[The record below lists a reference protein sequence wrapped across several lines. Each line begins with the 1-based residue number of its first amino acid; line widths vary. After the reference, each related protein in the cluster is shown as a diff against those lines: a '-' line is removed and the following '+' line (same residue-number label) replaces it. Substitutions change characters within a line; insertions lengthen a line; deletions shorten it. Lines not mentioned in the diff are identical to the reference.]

1 MATSTT
7 RSESAKTLMW
17 GVLSFLVGCWF
28 WHYLVGNPLHEIALI
43 RRANIAPGFLVATHE
58 DEQEDYRGHAYVSD
72 VGVYAYR
79 LPDGR
84 EFKTI
89 TRAPTGHLKEQR
101 QIEYLPDN
109 PAVSR
114 IKGDGCQS
122 VMEWLWRNAGL
133 GSLLLAAFVSPGV
146 IMIRNGM
153 HGLLGKTHS

>member
-1 MATSTT
+1 MAISTT
-7 RSESAKTLMW
+7 RSEPVKTLMW
-17 GVLSFLVGCWF
+17 GVLALLVGCWF
-28 WHYLVGNPLHEIALI
+28 WYYLVGNPLHEIALI
-43 RRANIAPGFLVATHE
+43 RRANIATGSLVDTHE
-58 DEQEDYRGHAYVSD
+58 DEQEDYRGHVYFSD
-72 VGVYAYR
+72 VGIYAYR

-84 EFKTI
+84 ELKTI

-101 QIEYLPDN
+101 QVEYLPDN

-122 VMEWLWRNAGL
+122 VMEWLWRKASL

-146 IMIRNGM
+146 IMIRNGV